1 VSCSG
6 EDVVLRAVPCRSGAC
21 AVEELSSRPPR
32 RSPLRSCFGRE
43 WGACVVVMAGNIVAE
58 WLRSLHLGQYSESFI
73 DNGYD
78 DLEICKQ
85 VGDPDLDAIGVFN
98 PVHRS
103 RLLQSVRTLR
113 EEGAAS
119 VYFTLEESAAVH
131 EECLCD
137 NVSARSSRT
146 SSGRSEKEAVGGRA
160 TPVASDSGQE
170 VAKYL
175 DEYEE
180 GKAELV
186 KIPRLQLKMLLRE
199 KLAHDGIRLDCQ
211 PYSTPPSSC
220 LSDKEEDE
228 IYGFGYGVFGAQ
240 IARQQQQR
248 LMGPAPTSH
257 QPLLLQHQH
266 NYQTCLSPRSAY
278 FYEFPPSDQNYT
290 NTSKKKTTF
299 SRFLRGLKT
308 SHRKEKHGTSSPR
321 HGRAAT
327 RGVPQRVDTPDSV
340 LQSGLGL
347 TDLGQHA
354 VLRSMVDPRDYDRLR
369 HLQMNGGAPNTFEET
384 IYKVECT
391 PELAS

>member
-211 PYSTPPSSC
+211 PYSTPVS
-220 LSDKEEDE
+220 
-228 IYGFGYGVFGAQ
+228 
-240 IARQQQQR
+240 
-248 LMGPAPTSH
+248 
-257 QPLLLQHQH
+257 LL
-266 NYQTCLSPRSAY
+266 
-278 FYEFPPSDQNYT
+278 
-290 NTSKKKTTF
+290 
-299 SRFLRGLKT
+299 
-308 SHRKEKHGTSSPR
+308 
-321 HGRAAT
+321 AT
-327 RGVPQRVDTPDSV
+327 
-340 LQSGLGL
+340 
-347 TDLGQHA
+347 
-354 VLRSMVDPRDYDRLR
+354 
-369 HLQMNGGAPNTFEET
+369 
-384 IYKVECT
+384 
-391 PELAS
+391 